1 MTTTGSGVAV
11 GGPTTLRRALRL
23 RHLVLYGVVVIQP
36 VAPMSVF
43 GVLSERSQ
51 GHVVTTILIAMV
63 AMLLTAFSYGRMAA
77 VYPSA
82 GSAFTYVGQEIH
94 PAAGYVTGWSMV
106 MDYMLNP
113 MICAVWC
120 SKAATDLF
128 PAIPFEVF
136 ALGFV
141 LLFTG
146 LNLRGVEVSARFNTL
161 LAAGMGVVIV
171 AFLIAAVKYLLSQ
184 VDGGA
189 ATYTRPFY
197 DPSRWSTS
205 AVLTST
211 SIAVLTYIGFD
222 GISTL
227 SEEVE
232 NPRRNILLATVFT
245 CLAIGILSAVEVY
258 AAQLI
263 WPASEPFPRSETAFA
278 HVAMRAGGYAL
289 FIAIM
294 VTLTVANTGSGTGAQ
309 LGAARLLYGMGRSG
323 ALPRGFFGSL
333 HPRTRIPRNSVL
345 FVGVVALAGAIVLER
360 TGGYDLGAQLLN
372 FGALIAFMGVNLAAL
387 AHAFRSHSQRTA
399 GYLLPPLSGFLIC
412 LLLWLNLTGTAKVA
426 GAVWLLAGIIFGA
439 WKTRGFRGN
448 LINFDHE
455 GGSGATGG
463 TP

>member
-1 MTTTGSGVAV
+1 MTTTASGAEI
-11 GGPTTLRRALRL
+11 GGATTLRRALKL

-63 AMLLTAFSYGRMAA
+63 AMLLTALSYGRMAR

-113 MICAVWC
+113 MICIFWV
-120 SKAATDLF
+120 SKAASDF
-128 PAIPFEVF
+128 IPAIPFAVF
-136 ALGFV
+136 AVLFF

-146 LNLRGVEVSARFNTL
+146 INLRGIEASARFNTI
-161 LAAGMGVVIV
+161 LAGAMGVVIIV
-171 AFLIAAVKYLLSQ
+171 FLAAAFRYVLTHVS
-184 VDGGA
+184 GGA
-189 ATYTRPFY
+189 DTYLRPFY
-197 DPSRWSTS
+197 DPARWNSG
-205 AVLTST
+205 AVLTGT

-232 NPRRNILLATVFT
+232 NPRRNILLATVLT
-245 CLAIGILSAVEVY
+245 CLAIGILSAIEVY

-263 WPASEPFPRSETAFA
+263 WPPTEPFPQVETAFA
-278 HVAMRAGGYAL
+278 HAAGRAGGTAL
-289 FIAIM
+289 FATII
-294 VTLTVANTGSGTGAQ
+294 VTLTVANSGSGTGAQ

-323 ALPRGFFGSL
+323 ALPPRFFAYL
-333 HPRTRIPRNSVL
+333 DPKKRIPRYNVL
-345 FVGVVALAGAIVLER
+345 FVGLVALAGAFVLDA
-360 TGGYDLGAQLLN
+360 TGGFDLGAQLLN

-387 AHAFRSHSQRTA
+387 VHAVRRESPRRL
-399 GYLLPPLSGFLIC
+399 GNVLPPLFGFLIC
-412 LLLWLNLTGTAKVA
+412 FVLWLNLTRTAKVA
-426 GAVWLLAGIIFGA
+426 GFAWLLVGIAFGA
-439 WKTRGFRGN
+439 WKTRGFRGS
-448 LINFDHE
+448 LISFDLP
-455 GGSGATGG
+455 SDDKR
-463 TP
+463 